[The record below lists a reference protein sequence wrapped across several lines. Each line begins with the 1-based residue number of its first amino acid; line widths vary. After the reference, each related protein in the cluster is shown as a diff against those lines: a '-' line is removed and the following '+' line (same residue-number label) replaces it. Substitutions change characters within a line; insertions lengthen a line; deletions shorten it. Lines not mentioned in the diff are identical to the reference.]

1 MSWYGCCKGTYV
13 LLTLLDFLIG
23 AVVTFLGLYP
33 VLAWHGFPIL
43 DAVPFLAVGGLLILG
58 AFLSSCGVC
67 VRRHCG
73 CCVTMSTPIVVL
85 ICVAEITLG
94 ILLFT
99 KVPEK
104 TLNTVKNAVN
114 KDCDT
119 SESGLFADELLEQ
132 AGDCDK
138 SHQTT
143 NDLIDRVKDGQKYI
157 AYVMFGLAV
166 LQLIRVYAGRVVR
179 RIDYRRDNP
188 SAQVRPRL
196 AAARPCAYP
205 SGAASA
211 RAPPRFH

>member
-1 MSWYGCCKGTYV
+1 
-13 LLTLLDFLIG
+13 
-23 AVVTFLGLYP
+23 
-33 VLAWHGFPIL
+33 
-43 DAVPFLAVGGLLILG
+43 
-58 AFLSSCGVC
+58 
-67 VRRHCG
+67 
-73 CCVTMSTPIVVL
+73 
-85 ICVAEITLG
+85 VAEITLG